1 MCSRGACRPSMNRRG
16 FMKTAAGG
24 AAALAVAS
32 CLPGSAQASSTD
44 LVDGQHIFVLKEAM
58 HYKKLDHRRVQCQLC
73 PKECTV
79 DDMERGFCGV
89 RENRGGT
96 YYTLVH
102 SNPCSMNV
110 DPIEKKPLFHF
121 LPGSRAFSIAT
132 AGCNFVCKFC
142 QNWQISQ
149 FRPEQTENI
158 FGPPEAIV
166 RGAKNAGAA
175 SIAYTYSEPVVFYEY
190 MWDTS
195 VEAHRQGVK
204 AVMISN
210 GYIQLEPMRTLCAHL
225 DAVKIDFKAYTEHF
239 YKDVCAGT
247 LQPVLDVLKLLRDVG
262 IWYEMV
268 YLVVPTLN
276 DTEGEFRDMCRW
288 IVDQLGPDVP
298 LHFSRFW
305 PQYMLKNLPPTP
317 VETLE
322 MARGVAIE
330 SGIHYAYIGN
340 VPGHEGENTFC
351 PACGKRVVERRGY
364 MVLSVHIR
372 DGRCTFCNHPIPGVW
387 AS

>member
-1 MCSRGACRPSMNRRG
+1 MFSQTAFTLNTDRRG
-16 FMKTAAGG
+16 FMKTAVGG
-24 AAALAVAS
+24 AVALAAGSCRPRSARAS
-32 CLPGSAQASSTD
+32 AD
-44 LVDGQHIFVLKEAM
+44 LVDGRHIFVLKEAM
-58 HYKKLDHRRVQCQLC
+58 HYKTLDHRRVQCQLC

-121 LPGSRAFSIAT
+121 LPGSRAFSMAT

-149 FRPEQTENI
+149 FRPEQTENV
-158 FGPPEAIV
+158 FVPPEAIV
-166 RGAKNAGAA
+166 QGAKNAGAA
-175 SIAYTYSEPVVFYEY
+175 SIAYTYSEPVIFYEY
-190 MWDTS
+190 MLDTS
-195 VEAHRQGVK
+195 IEAHTQGIK
-204 AVMISN
+204 TVMISN
-210 GYIQLEPMRTLCAHL
+210 GYIQSEPMRRLCAHL
-225 DAVKIDFKAYTEHF
+225 DAVKIDFKAYTETF

-247 LQPVLDVLKLLRDVG
+247 LQPVLDVLEVLRDIG
-262 IWYEMV
+262 IWYELV

-276 DTEGEFRDMCRW
+276 DAEGELRDMGRW
-288 IVDQLGPDVP
+288 IVDRLGPDVP
-298 LHFSRFW
+298 MHFSRFY

-317 VETLE
+317 VDTLE
-322 MARGVAIE
+322 MARGVAME

-351 PACGKRVVERRGY
+351 PACSRRVVERRGY
-364 MVLSVHIR
+364 TILGVHIR
-372 DGRCTFCNHPIPGVW
+372 NGRCTFCDHPIAGVW